1 VFKGAKMCFSVCL
14 HGVTNFEDN
23 TSEDCASGR
32 LRYENNFVSREA
44 LLSFHNNRFV
54 PSGPFSPLLAVVL

>member
-1 VFKGAKMCFSVCL
+1 MWFFVCL
-14 HGVTNFEDN
+14 HGVTNFEES

-32 LRYENNFVSREA
+32 LRYRINFVSREA
-44 LLSFHNNRFV
+44 LPSFHNNRFV